1 MSFIKRLFKGF
12 GAPVEEEPI
21 PDINIQKVISQIQEK
36 EEETDIEPGR
46 KIHSF
51 HYGLFEIRTDR
62 DITGHYRVTVWQ
74 GKERQY
80 SFTIFAKKGD
90 FPKLKDAF
98 IEINAFLK
106 GDQKVSSLPK
116 NDVLK
121 GFFYGH

>member
-1 MSFIKRLFKGF
+1 MSFIKRLFKSIGTT
-12 GAPVEEEPI
+12 EEKEAV
-21 PDINIQKVISQIQEK
+21 PDIDIERVLSQIQKK
-36 EEETDIEPGR
+36 EEVTDIEPGR

-51 HYGLFEIRTDR
+51 HFSLLEIRTDR

-80 SFTIFAKKGD
+80 SFTIFAKEGEY
-90 FPKLKDAF
+90 PKLRDAF
-98 IEINAFLK
+98 TEINTFLK
-106 GDQKVSSLPK
+106 GDQKITSLPK